1 MNYLLDTNVF
11 LFASSQPKRLSKKIM
26 SALITPDSKLYLS
39 VCSLWEITIKASLK
53 RLKFS
58 PTQMKTGVEDLGAEI
73 LNISIEDLEILSKLP
88 PLHAD
93 PFDRMIISQALA
105 SGLTVLTSDEKFRDY
120 PKLKT
125 II

>member
-1 MNYLLDTNVF
+1 
-11 LFASSQPKRLSKKIM
+11 M